1 MKKVVLALF
10 VLACVYS
17 CKSKKNIPDVS
28 NIPVQLTVKRFDKDL
43 FAIDTSNISLSLTQ
57 LQKNYQYFLNDFL
70 YNILA
75 SPPRPDSVMRKV
87 KMFIHDYKPIY
98 DSSQI
103 IFTSFDKTT
112 SEIKRGLQFAKY
124 YFPDYKLPTQLITFI
139 GPVEG
144 YANVL
149 TSSGLAVGL
158 QLYLGKDFPVYHSEF
173 ISEVYPDYQSRR
185 FGPLYIPVNC
195 MKNIINDIY
204 SDTNADIP
212 LVYQMIEAGKRLYVL
227 DQLLPETADTL
238 KAGYTQK
245 QLDGCYKNEAFIWNY
260 FVENNLLYTTDP
272 SATRDYMNDGPRTEE
287 LGDASPGAIGEFVG
301 WQIVKKWMS
310 MDDKRTL
317 QQILQTPAKQIFEEA
332 KYKPR

>member
-98 DSSQI
+98 DSSQR

-112 SEIKRGLQFAKY
+112 SEIKRGLQFVKY

-195 MKNIINDIY
+195 MKNIISDIY
-204 SDTNADIP
+204 PEKNSNDP
-212 LVYQMIEAGKRLYVL
+212 LVYQMIDAGKRLYLL
-227 DQLLPETADTL
+227 DHFLPQTADSL
-238 KAGYTQK
+238 KTGYTQA
-245 QLDGCYKNEAFIWNY
+245 QLEGCYDNEADIWNY
-260 FVENNLLYTTDP
+260 FVQNNLLFITDP
-272 SATRDYMNDGPRTEE
+272 IQVRDYMVDGPHTEAFGE
-287 LGDASPGAIGEFVG
+287 SSPGFLGQFVG
-301 WQIVKKWMS
+301 WQIVKKWMNEH
-310 MDDKRTL
+310 DKTTL
-317 QQILQTPAKQIFEEA
+317 PQLINTPEKQIYEEA